1 MEGRDQRGWRG
12 RMEREGKGGGRG
24 EDGMVTNNCNKA
36 SRAIWEQVTQKV

>member
-12 RMEREGKGGGRG
+12 RMEREGEGGWG

-36 SRAIWEQVTQKV
+36 SRVIWEQVTQKV